1 MSTGPVPHVVVVG
14 GGIAGL
20 AAAWFLGQ
28 RAAGAV
34 RVTVL
39 EAGPVVGGKLRV
51 SEVAGLPVDEGAEA
65 LLVRR
70 SEAVALTR
78 AVGLGDDVVHPAV
91 QGATLWTRDRLR
103 PMPAGQLMGIPGDL
117 RALAASGTIT
127 LPGLARIPLDHVLPR
142 TPVSGDVSVGRFVSA
157 RLGREVLD
165 RLVEPV
171 LGGVYA
177 GHADELSLDATIPQL
192 SGAIRVERSLLK
204 GVQQVLGAGA
214 RGNAERAPVFA
225 SLRGGLGRLP
235 AAVAAASRAEVRTG
249 ATVRELRRSPGGW
262 RVVIG
267 PTRSPEVL
275 FADAVVL
282 AVPAPPASR
291 LLRDV
296 APSAATD
303 LAAIEYASVALV
315 TLAFP
320 RDAVTRPLAG
330 TGFLVPPVEERFV
343 KAATYSSRKWA
354 WLEAADPGVV
364 VVRLS
369 VGRHGEEQDLQH
381 TDEDLA
387 WWAQADLETATDIV
401 DAPLDWRVTRWGGGL
416 PQYAVGHLDRVT
428 RIRRAVA
435 ELTGLAVC
443 GAAYDGVG
451 VPACVASADAAVARV
466 LRDLAERRQ
475 WGNGSDS
482 RQAEGP

>member
-1 MSTGPVPHVVVVG
+1 MTTGPQPHVVVVG

-20 AAAWFLGQ
+20 AAAWFLRQ
-28 RAAGAV
+28 HPAGAP

-39 EAGPVVGGKLRV
+39 EASPVVGGKLRV
-51 SEVAGLPVDEGAEA
+51 SEVAGLPVDEGAES
-65 LLVRR
+65 LLIRR

-78 AVGLGDDVVHPAV
+78 AVGLGDDVVHPA
-91 QGATLWTRDRLR
+91 QSGSALWSRDRLR

-117 RALAASGTIT
+117 RALAASGTLS
-127 LPGLARIPLDHVLPR
+127 LPGLARIPMDHVLPR
-142 TPVSGDVSVGRFVSA
+142 TPVPGDVSVGEFVSA

-177 GHADELSLDATIPQL
+177 GHADELSLDATLPQL
-192 SGAIRVERSLLK
+192 SGAVRVERSLLK

-235 AAVAAASRAEVRTG
+235 AAVAASSGAVVRTG

-262 RVVIG
+262 RVVVG
-267 PTRSPEVL
+267 SARAPEVL
-275 FADAVVL
+275 FADGVVL
-282 AVPAPPASR
+282 AVPATPASR
-291 LLRDV
+291 LLADIAPV
-296 APSAATD
+296 AASD
-303 LAAIEYASVALV
+303 LGRIEYASVALV

-320 RDAVTRPLAG
+320 RSALTRPLAG
-330 TGFLVPPVEERFV
+330 TGFLVPPVEGRFV
-343 KAATYSSRKWA
+343 KAATYSSQKWG
-354 WLEAADPGVV
+354 WLAAADRNVF

-369 VGRHGEEQDLQH
+369 VGRHREEQDLQH

-387 WWAQADLETATDIV
+387 WWAQADLETATDIR
-401 DAPLDWRVTRWGGGL
+401 DAPLDWRVTRWGGAL

-435 ELTGLAVC
+435 EHQGLAVC

-451 VPACVASADAAVARV
+451 VPACVASAEAAAARV

-475 WGNGSDS
+475 WGDGDDS